1 MLLLRASDFGD
12 DGVLRTQLS
21 TVASDDDGLV
31 SELVSGDSVLVLVDD
46 WPGRGYVLCAD
57 AEFDVLNIAIAGPR
71 E

>member
-12 DGVLRTQLS
+12 DGVLRTHLS
-21 TVASDDDGLV
+21 TVTTDDGLAP
-31 SELVSGDSVLVLVDD
+31 ELVSGGTVLVLVDD

-57 AEFDVLNIAIAGPR
+57 VEFDVLNIAIAGPR

>member
-1 MLLLRASDFGD
+1 MLLLQASDFGD

-21 TVASDDDGLV
+21 TVDTDDETLV
-31 SELVSGDSVLVLVDD
+31 SELVSGATVLVLVDE